1 MKKIFLA
8 LIISFAFA
16 VCSFGSTYFQQG
28 VSLFNKKNYQA
39 ARATFSKAIDIN
51 NYDLNSRYYYA
62 VCCVRLGEKEMAISE
77 FHTIIRMD
85 PDSYAASMSKKALI
99 SLDPNG
105 FYRPVNSSSSQY
117 DSYINNAVT
126 SNGMYVR
133 WDRTKPI
140 RVYVD
145 PANTTIENT
154 NEVKQAVKQ
163 WAKAL
168 KGTAD
173 VILVYSKQSADIVVV
188 FSRKTFEITKT
199 HHTLGTTLP
208 QYTSNR
214 LLRLSKVELSTM
226 SPSGK
231 VYSPVFIYNTALHE
245 LGHALGIW
253 GHSQNKSD
261 IMYAYADE
269 NYRRSLSARD
279 IRTIKLLY
287 QNPAN
292 ITNTSNTSANVATKL
307 NKKRINTKVEE
318 ALNYLKKNP
327 TSVNAHKHLGSVYM
341 GMGDY
346 DNAIIVYKRVII
358 LNPKDDQSYFIL
370 GYLYFKKKDT
380 QNAIVYYKKAVDL
393 KPAKVEYTV
402 VLVERYI
409 SAKRYNEARA
419 ALENLYRLNPDAKK
433 NPMIA
438 RFQVFL
444 DFATIFKK

>member
-1 MKKIFLA
+1 MKKVFLA

-16 VCSFGSTYFQQG
+16 ASSFGATYFQQG

-39 ARATFSKAIDIN
+39 ARTTFSKAIDIN
-51 NYDLNSRYYYA
+51 NYDLSSRYYYA
-62 VCCVRLGEKEMAISE
+62 ICCVRLGEKERAISE

-105 FYRPVNSSSSQY
+105 FYKPVNSSSNQY
-117 DSYINNAVT
+117 DNYINNAVT

-145 PANTTIENT
+145 TANTTIEYS
-154 NEVKQAVKQ
+154 NEVKKAVKQ
-163 WAKAL
+163 WTEAL
-168 KGTAD
+168 KGTATI
-173 VILVYSKQSADIVVV
+173 VPAYSAQSADIVVV

-208 QYTSNR
+208 QYTSNS

-231 VYSPVFIYNTALHE
+231 VYSPVLVYNTALHE

-261 IMYAYADE
+261 IMYAYADD

-292 ITNTSNTSANVATKL
+292 ITNTSNSSANVATKL

-327 TSVNAHKHLGSVYM
+327 TSVTAHRHLGSVYM

-346 DNAIIVYKRVII
+346 DNAILVYKRVIV
-358 LNPKDDQSYFIL
+358 LNPKDDLSYFAI

-380 QNAIVYYKKAVDL
+380 QNSIVYYKKAVDL
-393 KPAKVEYTV
+393 KPAKIEYTAE
-402 VLVERYI
+402 LVRQYI
-409 SAKRYNEARA
+409 SVKRYNEARA
-419 ALENLYRLNPDAKK
+419 ALEKFIQIKSGSKEKSYDSK
-433 NPMIA
+433 
-438 RFQVFL
+438 VSG
-444 DFATIFKK
+444 IFGFCYYI

>member
-1 MKKIFLA
+1 MKKVFLA

-16 VCSFGSTYFQQG
+16 ASSFGATYFQQG

-39 ARATFSKAIDIN
+39 ARTTFSKAIDLN
-51 NYDLNSRYYYA
+51 NYDLSSRYYYA
-62 VCCVRLGEKEMAISE
+62 ICCVRLGEKERAISE

-105 FYRPVNSSSSQY
+105 FYKPVNSSSNQY
-117 DSYINNAVT
+117 DNYINNAVT

-145 PANTTIENT
+145 TANTTIEYS
-154 NEVKQAVKQ
+154 NEVKKAVKQ
-163 WAKAL
+163 WTEAL
-168 KGTAD
+168 KGTATI
-173 VILVYSKQSADIVVV
+173 VPAYSAQSADIVVV

-199 HHTLGTTLP
+199 HHTLCTTLP
-208 QYTSNR
+208 QYTSNS

-231 VYSPVFIYNTALHE
+231 VYSPVLVYNTALHE

-261 IMYAYADE
+261 IMYAYADD

-292 ITNTSNTSANVATKL
+292 ITNTSNSSANVATKL

-327 TSVNAHKHLGSVYM
+327 TSVTAHRHLGSVYM

-346 DNAIIVYKRVII
+346 DNAILVYKRVIV
-358 LNPKDDQSYFIL
+358 LNPKDDLSYFAI

-380 QNAIVYYKKAVDL
+380 QNSIVYYKKAVDL
-393 KPAKVEYTV
+393 KPAKIEYTAE
-402 VLVERYI
+402 LVRQYI
-409 SAKRYNEARA
+409 SVKRYNEARA
-419 ALENLYRLNPDAKK
+419 AIENLYRLNPEAKK
-433 NPMIA
+433 NRMIA
-438 RFQVFL
+438 KFQVFL